1 MTDTNSEDEKS
12 GACRRSDA
20 RLEVHHRPTL
30 ERQNHDTLRRV
41 CVVCRSLKFRKWWFP
56 IANRLP
62 ASILAYLALAF
73 LCSATIGFGAETPVQ
88 MATLRWTGDGEF
100 RSWRWEKLGEAFED
114 GAARFAAESRI
125 VSPRWAELDV
135 LGAEVALRCSTNAP
149 SRFLQVSFLRDGK
162 VVSGPI
168 RFEAVAV
175 ADKRESQSLAVS
187 RAKHANGIAL
197 SLSSGEVGDWG
208 VYEMRLTTAPTTYTP
223 PKKGFMVSIR

>member
-1 MTDTNSEDEKS
+1 MQALT
-12 GACRRSDA
+12 
-20 RLEVHHRPTL
+20 
-30 ERQNHDTLRRV
+30 
-41 CVVCRSLKFRKWWFP
+41 
-56 IANRLP
+56 I
-62 ASILAYLALAF
+62 IL
-73 LCSATIGFGAETPVQ
+73 LCLTAVIGFGAEPPTQ
-88 MATLRWTGDGEF
+88 MATLRWSGDGEF
-100 RSWRWEKLGEAFED
+100 MSWRWEKLGEAFED

-135 LGAEVALRCSTNAP
+135 LGAEVALRCSTNMP
-149 SRFLQVSFLRDGK
+149 NRFLQVSFLRDGK

-208 VYEMRLTTAPTTYTP
+208 VYEVRLTTEPTTYVPPSEPAEP
-223 PKKGFMVSIR
+223 PKKQTGFMIIIK